1 MAFRINNN
9 IGKIVDN
16 ISNNTKDENF
26 TLNPIGNIVYKY
38 KYNPT
43 NKYMTQLVSALNK
56 YEYSTTQINFDSVN
70 NEWVIQ

>member
-9 IGKIVDN
+9 GGKVIE
-16 ISNNTKDENF
+16 SNNNKDENF
-26 TLNPIGNIVYKY
+26 TLHPVGNIVYKY

-43 NKYMTQLVSALNK
+43 NKYLTQLISSLNK
-56 YEYSTTQINFDSVN
+56 YEYSTTQIGFDSVN